1 MVLHNPNLKHK
12 NTIQHNV
19 GVDLGLFNDRI
30 SIQFNYYNFL
40 TNNTLTDMN
49 LPISHG
55 FNAVRGNIGK
65 IRNEG
70 FEWYLNFVLLNSEAK
85 GIRWNLNANI
95 TRLRNTIV
103 ELSEGFKEA
112 IKGQFREIGTA
123 TDAIKYQEGKS
134 MDAIYGLRSVGGLI
148 RLPDN
153 SVF

>member
-1 MVLHNPNLKHK
+1 
-12 NTIQHNV
+12 
-19 GVDLGLFNDRI
+19 
-30 SIQFNYYNFL
+30 
-40 TNNTLTDMN
+40 MN

-112 IKGQFREIGTA
+112 IKGQFRENGYCYRC
-123 TDAIKYQEGKS
+123 D
-134 MDAIYGLRSVGGLI
+134 
-148 RLPDN
+148 
-153 SVF
+153 